1 MSSTLE
7 LLETELKSRGVFST
21 PLPRFITE
29 LADSIPNSKL
39 DPKMKLTIA
48 VSELILFASEFRRN
62 IKHWNNSLIPINAIT
77 FCISASGTGKDSS
90 INAMRKN
97 FLNGYEVINAL
108 RVDKAKSLA
117 KSIAKSK
124 GLAMSDSP
132 DVYEKFY
139 EKPMPLFVAPSTNEG
154 FIQYLNELDRS
165 GIGSGFILSGEFGA
179 ELLTS
184 PTIIANLQLLAELYD
199 EGKKEVKV
207 LKDKEKQSDEIKNL
221 PVSALF
227 MGSPE
232 NILFDEAVKKKFKTE
247 FTTKLARRSF
257 FNFNYFEI
265 EEPSYQNISELLKA
279 EIAMEDKAR
288 DLNEKYKKEF
298 ENLALE
304 QIKKVGVPL
313 EVDKETRE
321 LVILY
326 KKYNAEKA
334 ALVNR
339 QYPITQLVIMHLY
352 WKALKLAGALAL
364 IKNKDSIGV
373 TEYKE
378 AIAFTELL
386 NEDMKNFEMELVK
399 DPYELFVGFCQTI
412 LQDNRC
418 FIDTHTLKKMG
429 YITST
434 SNTSSKLKDLASL
447 ASSYD
452 PTGVYKVTDTGIEY
466 TKLVKTSDSGVS
478 YVEVSGSKDDRK
490 IACSKN
496 FNYAV
501 VEFKTLARMLSKDFA
516 YSPFKFKN
524 GARNK
529 ANIEGGVKWIALDID
544 DSLYTDHQMHEIL
557 QDYNHHIARTSD
569 PNNPYKFRILL
580 ELDSMVDLGDKE
592 YKAFIKSIA
601 DYLGLKV
608 DLLPKSQIYF
618 SYSGR
623 EVLSVIDKYP
633 LDTKDHIMIAYDK
646 SYNSSSTEVIE
657 KYTSKQKKALIDD
670 PLNTFS
676 YAFEAPEGKGS
687 VSLYRAAKHAKDLG
701 MSKEEVINLVRDI
714 NSYWVRPM
722 DNLRLENTLINQ
734 IEGWSF

>member
-1 MSSTLE
+1 
-7 LLETELKSRGVFST
+7 
-21 PLPRFITE
+21 
-29 LADSIPNSKL
+29 
-39 DPKMKLTIA
+39 
-48 VSELILFASEFRRN
+48 
-62 IKHWNNSLIPINAIT
+62 
-77 FCISASGTGKDSS
+77 
-90 INAMRKN
+90 
-97 FLNGYEVINAL
+97 
-108 RVDKAKSLA
+108 
-117 KSIAKSK
+117 
-124 GLAMSDSP
+124 
-132 DVYEKFY
+132 
-139 EKPMPLFVAPSTNEG
+139 
-154 FIQYLNELDRS
+154 
-165 GIGSGFILSGEFGA
+165 
-179 ELLTS
+179 
-184 PTIIANLQLLAELYD
+184 
-199 EGKKEVKV
+199 
-207 LKDKEKQSDEIKNL
+207 
-221 PVSALF
+221 

-288 DLNEKYKKEF
+288 ELNEKFKKEF
-298 ENLALE
+298 EDLALE
-304 QIKKVGVPL
+304 QIKKVGIPL

-352 WKALKLAGALAL
+352 WKALKLAGALAI

-496 FNYAV
+496 FNYAI

-544 DSLYTDHQMHEIL
+544 DSLYTDYQMHEIL

-623 EVLSVIDKYP
+623 EVLSVTDKYP

-646 SYNSSSTEVIE
+646 SYNPVTESID
-657 KYTSKQKKALIDD
+657 KYTNKQKKALIDD
-670 PLNTFS
+670 PLTTFA

-701 MSKEEVINLVRDI
+701 MNKEEVINLIRDI

-722 DNLRLENTLINQ
+722 DITRLENTLVKQ
-734 IEGWSF
+734 IEEWSF